1 MQYTSDHSK
10 LIRELSDCDK
20 TQPVFITAGIIP
32 YNQALDLQK
41 GLRTARTENRIPDT
55 IVILE
60 HEPVITVGVRK
71 DRTEITTDAEQLA
84 ELGIELVPIN
94 RGGGATAHNPGQLV
108 IYPVIGLAARGLRV
122 VPFVHGLEQICID
135 LLAQYGV
142 EAYTKKRYPGVWVNE
157 QKIASLGI
165 EVVRGVT
172 MHGIAC
178 NIANDLSIFSHMVP
192 CGIDGVV
199 MTSLEGQLGEP
210 VDMEDCRKRAQR
222 IVGRFFADW
231 PHKRGSHE

>member
-1 MQYTSDHSK
+1 MQYSPDHAQ
-10 LIRELSDCDK
+10 LIRELSGYDK
-20 TQPVFITAGIIP
+20 AKPVFITAGIIH
-32 YNQALDLQK
+32 YNQALDLQQS
-41 GLRTARTENRIPDT
+41 LRAARTEKNIPDT
-55 IVILE
+55 IVVLE
-60 HEPVITVGVRK
+60 HEPVITVGIRK
-71 DRTEITTDAEQLA
+71 DRTEITADEKQLA
-84 ELGIELVPIN
+84 QLGIELVPIK

-108 IYPVIGLAARGLRV
+108 LYPIIGLASRGLRV
-122 VPFVHGLEQICID
+122 APFVHGLEQICID
-135 LLAQYGV
+135 LLATYGV

-199 MTSLEGQLGEP
+199 MTSLEQQLGEP
-210 VDMEDCRKRAQR
+210 VDMDECRKRAQE
-222 IVGRFFADW
+222 IMDRFLSDW
-231 PHKRGSHE
+231 PYKRGSHE